1 LELEKLILNN
11 IKIHREMKNISQDS
25 VAMEL
30 NILQSGYAKLENNQN
45 KITLNKVI
53 KISEIIDVDFIQL
66 LFKSGSLPTNL
77 KVDNICDFI
86 ENLQNEITRYRN
98 ENAEIKSKYIELL
111 EKVNKKWGGVNRCKR
126 LCDDFSDSVLLNFI
140 CFHSI
145 FYSIYLEFLVFL
157 FLHYIQK

>member
-111 EKVNKKWGGVNRCKR
+111 EKVNKKWGFKIRVLVNVYVMI
-126 LCDDFSDSVLLNFI
+126 LVIL
-140 CFHSI
+140 
-145 FYSIYLEFLVFL
+145 FY
-157 FLHYIQK
+157 

>member
-1 LELEKLILNN
+1 MILNN

-126 LCDDFSDSVLLNFI
+126 LCYDFSDSVLLNFI